1 MLQLI
6 RDKLTGWVA
15 GIMFAIIAL
24 AFTVGFG
31 TFQVKQR
38 AARNGRNPKTGAT
51 IFIPASK
58 APTFKAGKGL
68 KTAVN

>member
-24 AFTVGFG
+24 AFTFWGVD
-31 TFQVKQR
+31 
-38 AARNGRNPKTGAT
+38 PLSIGAT
-51 IFIPASK
+51 
-58 APTFKAGKGL
+58 
-68 KTAVN
+68 